1 VIHTSTLDTQD
12 MWSATFSLP
21 EQMAEALKAVPN
33 GGPFA
38 RGNHVDHVVVVGMGG
53 SGIAGDVAVAAAAPF
68 MSVPITVVKGY
79 DLPSYV
85 SACSLVIAVSY
96 SGNTEEVR
104 EAVGVAIAQ
113 GAQVVGI
120 SSGGDL
126 VETVQAG
133 GGYHIAVDPSIPQP
147 RAAFG
152 ALSVSVLAVLDR
164 VGLFGGA
171 TQWVHL
177 AIDRLKRRRDEL
189 VRPDSLAERLGL
201 GLVDRIPLIVS
212 AGSVG
217 TVAAMRWK
225 CQVNENAKAPAFFA
239 TYPEACHNE
248 LAGFEGN
255 ADLLKERVVMV
266 VLRHAGEHPQI
277 GRRYAF
283 AQQLLAPR
291 LAGFETVIGQ
301 GEGDLASLFDLTF
314 VGDVASLWLAEA
326 MGIDPGP
333 IPVLVDMKVAVAGQG

>member
-1 VIHTSTLDTQD
+1 MIPASKIDTQD
-12 MWSATFSLP
+12 MWGATFSLP
-21 EQMAEALKAVPN
+21 EQMAAAVSAVPN
-33 GGPFA
+33 GGAFA

-79 DLPSYV
+79 DIPTYV
-85 SACSLVIAVSY
+85 SARSLVIAVSF

-104 EAVGVAIAQ
+104 EAVQVALHQ

-126 VETVQAG
+126 EEIVRKG
-133 GGYHIAVDPSIPQP
+133 GGYHIGVDPSIPQP

-177 AIDRLKRRRDEL
+177 AVEQLKKRRDEL
-189 VRPDSLAERLGL
+189 VLSGSLAERLGL
-201 GLVDRIPLIVS
+201 QLVDRIPLFVS
-212 AGSVG
+212 AGAVG

-225 CQVNENAKAPAFFA
+225 CEVNENAKAPAFFA
-239 TYPEACHNE
+239 IYPEACHNE

-255 ADLLKERVVMV
+255 ADLLKDRVVMV

-283 AQQLLAPR
+283 AQRLLAPR
-291 LAGFETVIGQ
+291 LAGFESVIGQ

-314 VGDVASLWLAEA
+314 IGDVASLWLAEG
-326 MGIDPGP
+326 MGVDPGP
-333 IPVLVDMKVAVAGQG
+333 IPVLVDMKAAVAGGV